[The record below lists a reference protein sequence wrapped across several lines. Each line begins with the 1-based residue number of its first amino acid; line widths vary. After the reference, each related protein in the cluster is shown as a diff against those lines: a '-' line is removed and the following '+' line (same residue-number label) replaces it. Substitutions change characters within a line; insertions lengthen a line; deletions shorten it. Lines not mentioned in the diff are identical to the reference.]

1 MSDLFDTLQERYL
14 ALLARKEKGETGE
27 EFMQDASSFIADAQR
42 AGAATADVGER
53 SQLRAWMRFLAN
65 TLYDATDVYPD
76 TSLQPLARGQLIDS
90 RLEREERRTLLPPLG
105 WALVGAA
112 VLVLVVSGAVLFSAD
127 SAVPP
132 PTPIPITHTP
142 VPSHTPPPSPTPE
155 VRIDVGAGWNGTGD
169 LALSAKVFCTGT
181 TEIVAQF
188 IVPKP
193 LPADVCWG
201 WQLTQAGYIAT
212 EQSSLV
218 WDTESTSST
227 VRVARPD
234 GGPFAAGQHELTFLV
249 DDQPVAHRIFDVL
262 AVRPQVSDVQVSN
275 VPTETG
281 RTEFEAGIPIIYVA
295 YDYQNFCP
303 GRSITRTIYR
313 SGREVY
319 QSFEEWAGTSDGSSQ
334 LDYYREGGLP
344 LPGGEY
350 QVTIGVGGQEP
361 QQVMFTITGPAPPA
375 FSDVTLAQG
384 VQSDGQPI
392 LRAPE
397 GNRFDWNTKA
407 VYAFFNYVG
416 MSDGLRWAV
425 VWTRNDE
432 EVARAGGF
440 WNVEADGTEGERW
453 AVYYDESVP
462 TLPNGRY
469 SVTLSI
475 DDKVESTKEF
485 TIGY

>member
-14 ALLARKEKGETGE
+14 MLIARKEKGETGE
-27 EFMQDASSFIADAQR
+27 EFLQDASSFVADAQR
-42 AGAATADVGER
+42 AGAATADVSER

-65 TLYDATDVYPD
+65 TLYDATGAYPD
-76 TSLQPLARGQLIDS
+76 TSLQPLARGELIDS
-90 RLEREERRTLLPPLG
+90 RVEREEKRTLLPPLG

-112 VLVLVVSGAVLFSAD
+112 VLVIVTGVFLFPRP
-127 SAVPP
+127 V
-132 PTPIPITHTP
+132 TPLPDLTSTP
-142 VPSHTPPPSPTPE
+142 VPTCTSPPPSPTPE
-155 VRIDVGAGWNGTGD
+155 VRIDVGAGWSDTGA

-188 IVPKP
+188 IVPEP
-193 LPADVCWG
+193 LPAGVRWG
-201 WQLTQAGYIAT
+201 WQLTQAGRIAA

-218 WDTESTSST
+218 WDTECTSST

-234 GGPFAAGQHELTFLV
+234 GGPFAAGQYELTFLV
-249 DDQPVAHRIFDVL
+249 DGQPMANRIFDVL
-262 AVRPQVSDVQVSN
+262 AGKPQVSNVQVSN

-295 YDYQNFCP
+295 YDYQNLCP
-303 GRSITRTIYR
+303 GRAITRTIYHD
-313 SGREVY
+313 GREVY
-319 QSFEEWAGTSDGSSQ
+319 QSFEEWAGTSDASSQ

-350 QVTIGVGGQEP
+350 KVAIGVDGQEP
-361 QQVMFTITGPAPPA
+361 QQVLFTITGPAIPA

-384 VQSDGQPI
+384 VQSDDQPI

-432 EVARAGGF
+432 EVGGGIL
-440 WNVEADGTEGERW
+440 ERGTRRDRG
-453 AVYYDESVP
+453 
-462 TLPNGRY
+462 
-469 SVTLSI
+469 
-475 DDKVESTKEF
+475 
-485 TIGY
+485 

>member
-1 MSDLFDTLQERYL
+1 M
-14 ALLARKEKGETGE
+14 
-27 EFMQDASSFIADAQR
+27 
-42 AGAATADVGER
+42 
-53 SQLRAWMRFLAN
+53 
-65 TLYDATDVYPD
+65 
-76 TSLQPLARGQLIDS
+76 
-90 RLEREERRTLLPPLG
+90 
-105 WALVGAA
+105 
-112 VLVLVVSGAVLFSAD
+112 
-127 SAVPP
+127 
-132 PTPIPITHTP
+132 
-142 VPSHTPPPSPTPE
+142 
-155 VRIDVGAGWNGTGD
+155 
-169 LALSAKVFCTGT
+169 
-181 TEIVAQF
+181 AQF
-188 IVPKP
+188 IVPEP
-193 LPADVCWG
+193 LPADARWG
-201 WQLTQAGYIAT
+201 WQLTQAGRIAA
-212 EQSSLV
+212 ERSSLV

-227 VRVARPD
+227 VRVALPD
-234 GGPFAAGQHELTFLV
+234 GGPFAAGQYELTFLV
-249 DDQPVAHRIFDVL
+249 DDQPMANRIFDVL
-262 AVRPQVSDVQVSN
+262 AGKPQVSNVRVSN

-303 GRSITRTIYR
+303 GRAITRTIYR

-350 QVTIGVGGQEP
+350 KVTIGVGGQEP
-361 QQVMFTITGPAPPA
+361 QQVMFAITGPAPPA
-375 FSDVTLAQG
+375 FGDITLAQG
-384 VQSDGQPI
+384 VQFDDQPI
-392 LRAPE
+392 LKAPE

-453 AVYYDESVP
+453 AVYYDESVA

-469 SVTLSI
+469 SVTFSI
-475 DDKVESTKEF
+475 DDQVQSTKEF